1 MVTREFTTP
10 YIADHST
17 KDKRDFADTSPY
29 KMYGDRM
36 FQNSILDL
44 YGASSH
50 PESDLLTKSHRAIG
64 SGTQPRGQTE
74 FRQSTSSA
82 YPLGRWLLGVH
93 RGEKRCV

>member
-1 MVTREFTTP
+1 MT
-10 YIADHST
+10 D
-17 KDKRDFADTSPY
+17 

-44 YGASSH
+44 HGASSH

-93 RGEKRCV
+93 RGEKGGV